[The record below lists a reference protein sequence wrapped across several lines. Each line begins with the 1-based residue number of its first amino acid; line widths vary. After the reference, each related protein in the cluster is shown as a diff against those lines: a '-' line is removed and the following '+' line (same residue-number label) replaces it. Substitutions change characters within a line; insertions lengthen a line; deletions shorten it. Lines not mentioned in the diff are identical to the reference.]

1 MPDYKKVTAIE
12 NFWSIAE
19 NIKNLKQEVLAE
31 HEILFW
37 KALENIESRILENKK
52 KSLRWNTRLKMNTLR
67 SMM

>member
-19 NIKNLKQEVLAE
+19 NIKSLKQEILAE

-52 KSLRWNTRLKMNTLR
+52 KSLIWNTRSEMSTLR
-67 SMM
+67 RMM